1 MGKRELLIIVAFIA
15 IGAIAFELSAPPAPE
30 GRGFSFARFFQN
42 ARRNIRGNAAVAS
55 TTLTGDLPIA
65 ATVTEVRLA
74 GANRGVHVVGE
85 ERASIAYELHI
96 ESNGPDDATALEAAK
111 RASLKQDDLG
121 TSLALTVTYPKEG
134 QQWGALVL
142 RVPARL
148 AVRVSGNGGADVSG
162 VKSVDL
168 DQVSGST
175 SIRNISGAVTGSHR
189 NGDLTLEKIG
199 AADLNLASSR
209 AKVSGVEHN
218 LMLSSRNGRV
228 EISATQGL
236 VEIDETNQEITVHE
250 PAGGVRV
257 TGTSGRVTIEN
268 PRQEIKVDCRR
279 AEVELTLSQSVPA
292 TLLTTDEPI
301 RLTLAGTPQIAL
313 DAAASD
319 GGAIHAEDF
328 DLEVKSAEGEQH
340 VTHNFGA
347 SPTARV
353 TLRSARGDIV
363 IRKAK

>member
-1 MGKRELLIIVAFIA
+1 MGKRELLIIVAFVA

-42 ARRNIRGNAAVAS
+42 ARRNIRGNPAVAS
-55 TTLTGDLPIA
+55 TTMTGDIPIA

-85 ERASIAYELHI
+85 ERTSIAYELHI
-96 ESNGPDDATALEAAK
+96 ESDGPDDATAIESAK

-134 QQWGALVL
+134 QQWGALVV

-175 SIRNISGAVTGSHR
+175 SIREISGAVTGSHR

-199 AADLNLASSR
+199 AADLNLTGSR
-209 AKVSGVEHN
+209 TKVNGVEHN

-228 EISATQGL
+228 EISAAKGL
-236 VEIDETNQEITVHE
+236 VEIDETNQEITVRE

-257 TGTSGRVTIEN
+257 TGTSGRVTIED

-319 GGAIHAEDF
+319 GGVIHAEDF

-340 VTHNFGA
+340 VAHNFGA